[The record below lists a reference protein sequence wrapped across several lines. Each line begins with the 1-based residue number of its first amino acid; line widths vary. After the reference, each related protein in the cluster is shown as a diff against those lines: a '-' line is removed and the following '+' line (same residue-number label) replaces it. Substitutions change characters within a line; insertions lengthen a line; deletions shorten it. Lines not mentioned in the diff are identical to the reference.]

1 MKTIEVVVASDG
13 TSRVETKGFHGA
25 ECQQASLFL
34 EAALGQR
41 LNGSLTTEFHEPAF
55 EQSQITEAN

>member
-25 ECQQASLFL
+25 ECQHASRFL
-34 EAALGQR
+34 EAALGRQ
-41 LNGSLTTEFHEPAF
+41 LNESLTTEFHASAC
-55 EQSQITEAN
+55 EQNQITEAN